1 MSKISIV
8 IPCYNEVKAIPLLIE
23 KCVLACGNRKDVEF
37 LLVDNGSTDQTQS
50 VFSTVLANA
59 SYPFIKLITVK
70 KNEGYGNG
78 IIQGLLNASGDI
90 LSFTHADLQCDP
102 LDVVRAFDAYSEIL
116 LNNRGIVKGKR
127 INRSFVDAFYTWGM
141 SFLSSWM
148 LGVQLADVNAQP
160 KIFHR
165 KFFEKFQNPPK
176 DFSLDLF
183 ILYFARKNDFIIE
196 TFPVVFSKRHSGEA
210 KGGGSWKGKI
220 RLIKRTFNYILKL
233 RKSVLN
239 K

>member
-1 MSKISIV
+1 MSKISII
-8 IPCYNEVKAIPLLIE
+8 IPCYNEAKAIPLLIE
-23 KCVLACGNRKDVEF
+23 KCVLACGYRSDVEF

-50 VFSTVLANA
+50 IFATVMANA
-59 SYPFIKLITVK
+59 SYPFIQLITVK

-102 LDVVRAFDAYSEIL
+102 LDVVRAFDAYSDML
-116 LNNRGIVKGKR
+116 MNNRGIVKGKR
-127 INRSFVDAFYTWGM
+127 INRSFIDAFFTWGM

-148 LGVQLADVNAQP
+148 LGVQLEDVNAQP

-165 KFFEKFQNPPK
+165 KFFEELVNLPK

-183 ILYFARKNDFIIE
+183 ILYSARKQGYPIE
-196 TFPVVFSKRHSGEA
+196 SFPVIFSKRHSGEA
-210 KGGGSWKGKI
+210 KGGGSLKGKI
-220 RLIKRTFNYILKL
+220 KLIRRTFNYILAL
-233 RKSVLN
+233 RKEVLN
-239 K
+239 S